1 MCFFLRLARAG
12 LLPLARMI
20 EATGDDA
27 DDDHE

>member
-1 MCFFLRLARAG
+1 LARAG